1 MIKGFGAFYNGLPSA
16 VKGTIWAI
24 FFTSTSTY
32 AVSLIRDGLERKSKL
47 TEPIITIKIPVFS
60 AATANARIP
69 KTEYD
74 QLLKAAG
81 DLESL
86 KVRCPPCYDRLVL
99 ANPGFPDSLARI
111 IQAYKNQLTEPIQT
125 NQP

>member
-16 VKGTIWAI
+16 VKGTILAI
-24 FFTSTSTY
+24 FFTSIATY
-32 AVSLIRDGLERKSKL
+32 AVSLIRDGLEGKSKL
-47 TEPIITIKIPVFS
+47 TEPIITIKIPVLS
-60 AATANARIP
+60 AANARIP

-74 QLLKAAG
+74 QLLKAAR
-81 DLESL
+81 DLDGL
-86 KVRCPPCYDRLVL
+86 KVRCPLYYDRLVL